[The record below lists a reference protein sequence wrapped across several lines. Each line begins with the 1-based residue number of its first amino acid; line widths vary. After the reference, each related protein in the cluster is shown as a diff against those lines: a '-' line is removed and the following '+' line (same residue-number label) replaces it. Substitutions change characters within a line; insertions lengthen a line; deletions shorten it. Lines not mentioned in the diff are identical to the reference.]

1 MMTNLISGYVPGR
14 ITLLCLNLHLKPRP
28 IWMSRHGESEFN
40 MQVATPAH
48 VVQTLPTF

>member
-1 MMTNLISGYVPGR
+1 MVTNLISGYIPGR

-40 MQVATPAH
+40 MQVR
-48 VVQTLPTF
+48 